1 MWARHCFVLFV
12 TTMNSCSQ
20 TYKLSWL
27 GKLISSCTQVCGWA
41 ICCFLNFAR
50 RSSSFIKSRPLL
62 KNSIW
67 SKMNFNNTKFKERY
81 VRELKWSLDQWF
93 IRISCM
99 ESLLF
104 EYKRPGLERQYGDN
118 RHVLGQSRVYHS
130 KTSCNQNFSQ
140 EVTFGCFFSYYYFI
154 FL

>member
-1 MWARHCFVLFV
+1 
-12 TTMNSCSQ
+12 MNSCSQ

-27 GKLISSCTQVCGWA
+27 GKLISSCTQVYGWTN
-41 ICCFLNFAR
+41 CCFLNFAR

-62 KNSIW
+62 KNSIVGRTQYDQRWTLTIQNSKNGICASW
-67 SKMNFNNTKFKERY
+67 SEVSINDSY
-81 VRELKWSLDQWF
+81 
-93 IRISCM
+93 ISCM

-130 KTSCNQNFSQ
+130 KTSCNQNFTQ
-140 EVTFGCFFSYYYFI
+140 EVTFGCFFSYYCLI